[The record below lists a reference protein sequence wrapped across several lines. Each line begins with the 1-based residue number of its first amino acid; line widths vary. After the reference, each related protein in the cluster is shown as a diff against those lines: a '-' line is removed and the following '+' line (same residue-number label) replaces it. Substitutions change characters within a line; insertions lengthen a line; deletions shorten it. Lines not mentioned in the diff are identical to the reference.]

1 MKKKL
6 IRASVRAMTGYTPGE
21 QPKIPGLI
29 KLNTNENP
37 YPPSPRVAEILRS
50 LDPADL
56 RRYPDPVSHSLREQ
70 IATLHGCVPDQVF
83 AGNGSDEVLA
93 LCTRAFVEDDER
105 MASFNPSYSLYPI
118 LAEIRRVPFDLVELP
133 ADFGWTRPTLSAA
146 LFFLT
151 QPNAP
156 TGVSYPREAVADFC
170 RNFPGVVLIDE
181 AYVDFADAH
190 CLDLALS
197 LPNVLVLRT
206 LSKAYSLAGLRLGY
220 VVGHQELIAAL
231 FKIKDSYN
239 IDLLTQRIAQAALSD
254 QVTLRDNVR
263 RIQATR
269 TRLDAGLRRLGFAVT
284 PSQSNFIW
292 ARPPRRGALT
302 VFEELRARGVLV
314 RYFAGSRTG
323 DYLRITVGTD
333 GEIDRLLELLGE
345 ILAG

>member
-1 MKKKL
+1 MKNKL
-6 IRASVRAMTGYTPGE
+6 IRDSVQVMTGYTPGE

-37 YPPSPRVAEILRS
+37 YPPSPRVAEIFRTLNPS
-50 LDPADL
+50 DL
-56 RRYPDPVSHSLREQ
+56 RRYPDPVSQALRDQ
-70 IATLHGCVPDQVF
+70 IASLHGCAVDQVF

-118 LAEIRRVPFDLVELP
+118 LAEIRKVPFDWVELP
-133 ADFGWTRPTLSAA
+133 ADFGWTRPTISAA

-156 TGVSYPREAVADFC
+156 TGVCYPRDQVAEFC
-170 RNFPGVVLIDE
+170 RTFPGVVLIDE
-181 AYVDFADAH
+181 AYVDFADGH

-220 VVGHQELIAAL
+220 VVGDRALIAAL

-239 IDLLTQRIAQAALSD
+239 VDLLTQRIAQAALED
-254 QVTLRDNVR
+254 QETLRENVR
-263 RIQATR
+263 RIRATR
-269 TRLDAGLRRLGFAVT
+269 ERLVGGLQRLGFDVT
-284 PSQSNFIW
+284 PSQANFVW
-292 ARPPRRGALT
+292 ARPPRGGAQT
-302 VFEELRARGVLV
+302 VFEELRAQEVLV
-314 RYFAGSRTG
+314 RYFPGPRTG

-333 GEIDRLLELLGE
+333 GEIDRLLTLLGE
-345 ILAG
+345 ILA

>member
-1 MKKKL
+1 MKNKL
-6 IRASVRAMTGYTPGE
+6 IRDSVQVMTGYTPGE

-37 YPPSPRVAEILRS
+37 YPPSPRVAEIFRTLNPS
-50 LDPADL
+50 DL
-56 RRYPDPVSHSLREQ
+56 RRYPDPVSQALRDQ
-70 IATLHGCVPDQVF
+70 IASLHGCAVDQVF

-118 LAEIRRVPFDLVELP
+118 LAEIRKVPFDWVELP
-133 ADFGWTRPTLSAA
+133 ADFGWTRPTISAA

-156 TGVSYPREAVADFC
+156 TGVCYPRDQVAEFC
-170 RNFPGVVLIDE
+170 RTFPGVVLIDE
-181 AYVDFADAH
+181 AYVDFADGH

-220 VVGHQELIAAL
+220 VVGDRALIAAL

-239 IDLLTQRIAQAALSD
+239 VDLLTQRIAQAALED
-254 QVTLRDNVR
+254 QETLRENVR
-263 RIQATR
+263 RIRATR
-269 TRLDAGLRRLGFAVT
+269 ERLVGGLQRLGFDVT
-284 PSQSNFIW
+284 PSQANFVW
-292 ARPPRRGALT
+292 ARPPRGGAQT
-302 VFEELRARGVLV
+302 VFEELRAQGVLV
-314 RYFAGSRTG
+314 RYFPGPRTG

-333 GEIDRLLELLGE
+333 GEIDRLLTLLGE
-345 ILAG
+345 ILA